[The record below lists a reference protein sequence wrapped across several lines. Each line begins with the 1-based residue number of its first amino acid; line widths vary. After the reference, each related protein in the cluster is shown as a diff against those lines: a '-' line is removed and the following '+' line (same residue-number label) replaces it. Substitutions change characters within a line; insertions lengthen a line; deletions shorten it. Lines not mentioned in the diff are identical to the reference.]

1 MGNSGGTLAHSLS
14 KRLLSY
20 ILLCS
25 ATFAMLVTAVQLYL
39 DYSGDVSEI
48 DKRIQQIQD
57 SYSDSIASSLWLVD
71 REQVYLQLNGILE
84 LPDIEYIRLSA
95 VDDQDYIVGEE
106 PGNGNVIEHTF
117 DLVHNGPSEQ
127 LLGHFYLVANL
138 NHVYARLW
146 DKALVIL
153 LTQTVK
159 TMLVSLFILF
169 IFRAMVT
176 RHLAKMASYARNL
189 GLDSL
194 HEGLELDRKTTSINK
209 DDELSYVVRAIND
222 MRVEMQDDIHKREAA
237 ESALKSSKEKFQ
249 ALYDDNPS
257 MYFTVNMEGEL
268 ISVNDFG
275 ARQLGYDS
283 SELVSRSISM
293 VYNKGDADSI
303 IYCIDLDCED
313 DSRLYRRDI
322 CLVRKD
328 GTTIWVRETARVTT
342 TDTGERQILVVAE
355 DISEARQ
362 LSNQLSHQA
371 SHDALTGLV
380 NRREFENRLR
390 TLIERMD
397 PEEKQ
402 DHALLYLD
410 LDQFKIIN
418 DTCGHVAG
426 DELLR
431 QLSSMLKHKVRK
443 HDTLARLGGDEFG
456 VLVDNCSLENA
467 ENLAQNI
474 CDAVA
479 SFQFFWGVSSFR
491 IGVSIGLVAMT
502 DQTRDCN
509 EVLSQAD
516 SACYAAKDLGR
527 NRVHI
532 YRENDAELARRFGEM
547 QWVSRIEAALDQE
560 RFELYFQSIVPIG
573 DTRQTGKHYEILV
586 RMRETTGEIVSPA
599 AFLPAAE
606 RYNLMGKIDRKV
618 VGMTLRWLSLHPTHH
633 KNLEACSINL
643 SGQTLMDNDFVEFV
657 FREFDQCNVDPSKIC
672 FEVTETAAIENLTK
686 ASTFIRALKNRGCK
700 FSLDDFGSG
709 LSSFAYLKNLPVD
722 YIKIDGLFVKD
733 IVKDPIDYAMVR
745 SINEITQVMGK
756 KTVAEFVE
764 DELVLNALRN
774 IGVDYA
780 QGYYVGMDQPISKL
794 ASL

>member
-1 MGNSGGTLAHSLS
+1 MGEAGGTLAHSLS

-25 ATFAMLVTAVQLYL
+25 ATFAMMVTAVQLYV

-48 DKRIQQIQD
+48 DRRIQQIQD

-71 REQVYLQLNGILE
+71 REQVYLQLHGILE

-95 VDDQDYIVGEE
+95 VDDQDYIVGEL
-106 PGNGNVIEHTF
+106 PSNGNVIEHTF
-117 DLVHNGPSEQ
+117 ELYHSGPSRQ
-127 LLGHFYLVANL
+127 LLGNFYLVANL
-138 NHVYARLW
+138 NNVYARLW

-153 LTQTVK
+153 FTQTIK
-159 TMLVSLFILF
+159 TMIVSLFILF

-176 RHLAKMASYARNL
+176 RHLTRMANYARELSLDNL
-189 GLDSL
+189 
-194 HEGLELDRKTTSINK
+194 EKPLELDRKVTAINK
-209 DDELSYVVRAIND
+209 DDELSYVVRAVND
-222 MRVEMQDDIHKREAA
+222 MRVEMQEDIYKREMA
-237 ESALKSSKEKFQ
+237 ERALTASKENYR
-249 ALYDDNPS
+249 ALYDNNPS
-257 MYFTVNMEGEL
+257 MYFTINMEGEL

-275 ARQLGYDS
+275 ARQLGYEPD
-283 SELVSRSISM
+283 ELSGRTIAM
-293 VYNKGDADSI
+293 IYNKGDADSV
-303 IYCIDLDCED
+303 IYSLGRRHIEDGDLH
-313 DSRLYRRDI
+313 RRDV
-322 CLVRKD
+322 CLVCKD
-328 GTTIWVRETARVTT
+328 GTTIWVRETARVVTT
-342 TDTGERQILVVAE
+342 SDGQRQVLVVSE

-362 LSNQLSHQA
+362 LSSQLSHQA
-371 SHDALTGLV
+371 SHDSLTGLV

-390 TLIERMD
+390 QLIDRV
-397 PEEKQ
+397 EE
-402 DHALLYLD
+402 DEAEHALLYLD

-456 VLVDNCSLENA
+456 VLVENCTLEHA
-467 ENLAQNI
+467 ERLAQNI

-491 IGVSIGLVAMT
+491 VGVSIGLVAITDMT
-502 DQTRDCN
+502 KDFAD
-509 EVLSQAD
+509 VLSQAD

-547 QWVSRIEAALDQE
+547 QWVSRIESALEQD
-560 RFELYFQSIVPIG
+560 RFELYFQPIVPVTDI
-573 DTRQTGKHYEILV
+573 RQSPKHYEILV
-586 RMRETTGEIVSPA
+586 RMRETNGEIVSPA
-599 AFLPAAE
+599 AFLSAAE
-606 RYNLMGKIDRKV
+606 RYNLMGRIDRKV
-618 VGMTLRWLSLHPTHH
+618 VSLTLRWLSLHPDHH
-633 KNLEACSINL
+633 KQLEICSINL
-643 SGQTLMDNDFVEFV
+643 SGQSLMDDDFLDFIGQEL
-657 FREFDQCNVDPSKIC
+657 EQWNVDPTKLC

-686 ASTFIRALKNRGCK
+686 ASSFIRSLKNKGCK

-764 DELVLNALRN
+764 DELILNALRN

-794 ASL
+794 SSL